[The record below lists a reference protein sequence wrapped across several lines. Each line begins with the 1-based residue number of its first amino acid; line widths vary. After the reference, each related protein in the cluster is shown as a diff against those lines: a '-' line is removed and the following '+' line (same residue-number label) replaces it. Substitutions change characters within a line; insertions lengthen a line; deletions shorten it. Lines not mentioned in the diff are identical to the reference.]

1 MSEKKFK
8 VLSLDG
14 GGIRGLFP
22 AVILTEIERD
32 LKNKGSEKWQ
42 IYQNVDLI
50 FGTSTGGV
58 LALALSLGI
67 PAEEIKKLYFENAHS
82 IFGKGKNLFFS
93 LFGATHK
100 RENLERLLIDIYK
113 KYSNNEIPLLKD
125 CKIPVGV
132 SVYDLHKGC
141 PSVLKSMYHKRF
153 KRDPNL
159 PLFKAALS
167 TSSAP
172 TYFDPY
178 SSEDYEDLDGVNVEF
193 KYKVDGGVWANNPS
207 LIALVEAQ
215 KAFNK
220 ELMEINLLSIGTG
233 TVVALSI
240 MVFSGVIEWTPTQM
254 VPITGMVA
262 SNSMTA
268 INVVYRSLYTQFKD
282 RRQQVLEKIA
292 LGADPKQ
299 ASKSILRDSIQTGMA
314 PPIERTKTV
323 GLVSLPGMMSGL
335 IFTGI
340 DPAQAVRYQ
349 IVVMFM
355 LISVAAISSFIA
367 SYMVYRSF
375 FNDNGQLTI

>member
-14 GGIRGLFP
+14 GGIRGIFP
-22 AVILTEIERD
+22 AVILTEIEWD

-50 FGTSTGGV
+50 FGTSTGGI

-93 LFGATHK
+93 LFGSTHK
-100 RENLERLLIDIYK
+100 RDTLERLLIDIYK
-113 KYSNNEIPLLKD
+113 KYNGNKIPLLKD

-141 PSVLKSMYHKRF
+141 PSVLKSMYHERF

-178 SSEDYEDLDGVNVEF
+178 SSEDYEDLDGGNVEF

-220 ELMEINLLSIGTG
+220 ELKQINLLSIGTG
-233 TVVALSI
+233 QS
-240 MVFSGVIEWTPTQM
+240 VFLESKRTRGFGIFYWILNKKKRIIELFMQGQSQQAENLISLLKNGIDKQEPDNFGYLRLNTLFKNEVDSGQM
-254 VPITGMVA
+254 DET
-262 SNSMTA
+262 NQTKLKELEERA
-268 INVVYRSLYTQFKD
+268 IKVYRENKT
-282 RRQQVLEKIA
+282 E
-292 LGADPKQ
+292 
-299 ASKSILRDSIQTGMA
+299 ILR
-314 PPIERTKTV
+314 
-323 GLVSLPGMMSGL
+323 LLN
-335 IFTGI
+335 
-340 DPAQAVRYQ
+340 
-349 IVVMFM
+349 
-355 LISVAAISSFIA
+355 IS
-367 SYMVYRSF
+367 
-375 FNDNGQLTI
+375 